1 MTQRERQG
9 WIIVAA
15 IFVTMFFIWGAINSG
30 AVFFVPVLKTFG
42 WSRAKLS
49 VALSIGWVTGGVA
62 GPLIGWIADRV
73 EPKKMMAAGAAITG
87 LLYLALS
94 RATTFGEFLL
104 INGTFGVTVGLATSI
119 PCSLVIA
126 GWFQQQRGLAM
137 GIAFSG
143 MTLGGAAMTIVSS
156 FAIQSSGWRTAYVVL
171 AMPIL
176 LAVVPAIVIFV
187 RARQAENVAASPA
200 AAGSA
205 DAPAQPPMAPIE
217 LPGLEI
223 AQAFRTRSMWLISLA
238 WLFTGWCLG
247 MGPHYVAYLTG
258 VGYAPNFAATAVS
271 LFLVATTAGTL
282 LGGPVADRMGARS
295 AMVLSFSLYAIGM
308 VGLLGARNPA
318 ALGLNIV
325 AGGFAGGALTVQMP
339 LIIID
344 SLGVRRLG
352 SMMGLTGVF
361 LTAGAAVSPIVTGR
375 IFDVTGSYS
384 TAIICFIAVLVLSA
398 FAIAGC
404 RSLDREQARF
414 AASEAAAA

>member
-1 MTQRERQG
+1 MALEDLHHNFLTGRIEDVVNWARRASL
-9 WIIVAA
+9 WPA
-15 IFVTMFFIWGAINSG
+15 
-30 AVFFVPVLKTFG
+30 TFG
-42 WSRAKLS
+42 LACC
-49 VALSIGWVTGGVA
+49 AI
-62 GPLIGWIADRV
+62 
-73 EPKKMMAAGAAITG
+73 EMMAAGAAITG

-94 RATTFGEFLL
+94 RATTFGEFLF

-126 GWFQQQRGLAM
+126 GWFEQQRGLAM
-137 GIAFSG
+137 GVAFSG

-156 FAIQSSGWRTAYVVL
+156 LAIQSGGWRTAYVVL
-171 AMPIL
+171 ALPIL

-187 RARQAENVAASPA
+187 RARRADKVAAALPA
-200 AAGSA
+200 AGVA
-205 DAPAQPPMAPIE
+205 DAAVDPPVAPIQ
-217 LPGLEI
+217 LPGLEV
-223 AQAFRTRSMWLISLA
+223 AQAFKTRSMWLISLA
-238 WLFTGWCLG
+238 WLCAGWCLG
-247 MGPHYVAYLTG
+247 IGPHYVAYLTG
-258 VGYAPNFAATAVS
+258 LGYTPTFAATVVS
-271 LFLVATTAGTL
+271 VFLVGTTAGTL
-282 LGGPVADRMGARS
+282 LGGPVADRMGARP
-295 AMVLSFSLYAIGM
+295 AMVLSFALYASGM
-308 VGLLGARNPA
+308 FALLEARYPA

-339 LIIID
+339 LVIID

-375 IFDVTGSYS
+375 IFDVTGSY
-384 TAIICFIAVLVLSA
+384 APALIVFVAVLILSA